1 MSKESNTPDFRK
13 ELGTFAEIESVE
25 NEEMWS
31 SRVIDEQSSKE
42 SRPVIIKRIDERC
55 SSRKVL
61 NDSLL

>member
-13 ELGTFAEIESVE
+13 ELGSFAEIESVE

-31 SRVIDEQSSKE
+31 SRVIDEYSRKE
-42 SRPVIIKRIDERC
+42 SRTVIIKRIDERC